1 MGKIEHHKT
10 GHHAE
15 QHKAEHHTHHAEH
28 HEHKKEEPSKF
39 SLFRHK
45 VAGLFKDIVEA
56 PPEPVKVPEPEVV
69 DAEIRVTA
77 EESHLPERE
86 RKIRITAETE
96 AKVELPAE
104 EEEVDEEELQNQE
117 REEMREKIHEH
128 IVKNLNDAV
137 SHWKET
143 GELGVHLEPPVP
155 LHEKIG
161 EKVKLAWSKMKPAS
175 AAISLKLKNQME
187 EVVEKV
193 ASRIKR
199 AEAKG
204 EKVDAVVVIDDEWK
218 NVLKKIESV
227 SAPSERDEIE
237 KIYKQLAGK

>member
-1 MGKIEHHKT
+1 MGKVEHHKNE
-10 GHHAE
+10 H
-15 QHKAEHHTHHAEH
+15 HKAEHHTHHAEH
-28 HEHKKEEPSKF
+28 PHHEHKKEPSKF

-45 VAGLFKDIVEA
+45 IAGLFNDIVEA
-56 PPEPVKVPEPEVV
+56 PPEPIKAPEPKFV

-77 EESHLPERE
+77 EESNLPERE
-86 RKIRITAETE
+86 HKVRITADTD
-96 AKVELPAE
+96 AKVELPE
-104 EEEVDEEELQNQE
+104 DEEVDEEELKNQE

-155 LHEKIG
+155 LHEKIS
-161 EKVKLAWSKMKPAS
+161 EKVKFAWSKMKPAS

-193 ASRIKR
+193 ASRIRR

-204 EKVDAVVVIDDEWK
+204 EKVDAVIVIEDEWK
-218 NVLKKIESV
+218 NVLRKIESV